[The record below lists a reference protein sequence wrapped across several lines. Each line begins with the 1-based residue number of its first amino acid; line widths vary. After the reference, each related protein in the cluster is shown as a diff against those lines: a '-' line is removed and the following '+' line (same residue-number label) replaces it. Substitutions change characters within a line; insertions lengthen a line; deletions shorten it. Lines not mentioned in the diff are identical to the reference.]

1 MASASELKARING
14 ISETKKITDAMY
26 MIASAKMRK
35 AMADLEHNAPYFNA
49 LRKKVGEL
57 IRDITLDTEDR
68 YYRVPVQE
76 SLPHQ
81 NHGILLITSD
91 KGLAG
96 MYNQAAI
103 ALCEEYMS
111 RHPRTTL
118 FIIGEYGRQYFTKK
132 KIPFVEDFRH
142 PAMRPQVLDA
152 RRICAELLEYYD
164 NEQLDDINIIYTDYV
179 GNKPGECKKL
189 TLLPLD
195 RTHFDADNPQPRE
208 EGNEFIPSPREVL
221 DGIVPSYLMGF
232 VFGCLAESFC
242 SEQQARM
249 NAMKSAGDNA
259 EEMLR
264 ALRVQ
269 YNKLRQAAITEE
281 MIEIAAGAK
290 ALRQKRAKAAAG
302 EKNHD

>member
-1 MASASELKARING
+1 MASASELKARIGG
-14 ISETKKITDAMY
+14 ISETKKITDAMF
-26 MIASAKMRK
+26 MIASAKMRR
-35 AMADLEHNAPYFNA
+35 AVADLERNAPYFQA

-57 IRDITLDTEDR
+57 ILHIPLDTEDR
-68 YYRVPVQE
+68 YYRIPKPEDQ
-76 SLPHQ
+76 PHQ

-103 ALCEEYMS
+103 ALCEEYMG
-111 RHPRTTL
+111 RHPKTTV
-118 FIIGEYGRQYFTKK
+118 FIIGEYGRQYFIKK
-132 KIPFVEDFRH
+132 KIPFVEEFHH
-142 PAMRPQVLDA
+142 PAIRPEVPDA
-152 RRICAELLEYYD
+152 RRICAELLDYYD
-164 NEQLDDINIIYTDYV
+164 NGQVDDINIIYTDYI

-195 RTHFDADNPQPRE
+195 RTHFVADDPKLRE
-208 EGNEFIPSPREVL
+208 MENEFIPSPKEVL

-232 VFGCLAESFC
+232 VFSCLAESYC

-264 ALRVQ
+264 TLRVQ

-290 ALRQKRAKAAAG
+290 ALRQKRKAAG
-302 EKNHD
+302 ENDHE

>member
-1 MASASELKARING
+1 MASASELKARISG

-26 MIASAKMRK
+26 MIATAKMRR
-35 AMADLEHNAPYFNA
+35 AIADLERNAPYFQA

-57 IRDITLDTEDR
+57 ILHIPLDTEDR
-68 YYRVPVQE
+68 YYRVPVPE
-76 SLPHQ
+76 DLPHQ

-111 RHPRTTL
+111 RHPKTTV
-118 FIIGEYGRQYFTKK
+118 FIIGEYGRQYFIKK
-132 KIPFVEDFRH
+132 KMPFVEAFHH
-142 PAMRPQVLDA
+142 PAIRPEVLDA
-152 RRICAELLEYYD
+152 RRICAELLDYYD
-164 NEQLDDINIIYTDYV
+164 DGQVDDINIIYTDYM

-195 RTHFDADNPQPRE
+195 RTHFIADDPKIRE
-208 EGNEFIPSPREVL
+208 MEIEIIPSPREVL

-232 VFGCLAESFC
+232 VFSCLAESYC

-264 ALRVQ
+264 TLRVQ
-269 YNKLRQAAITEE
+269 YNKVRQAAITEE

-290 ALRQKRAKAAAG
+290 ALRQKRKAAG
-302 EKNHD
+302 ETKYE